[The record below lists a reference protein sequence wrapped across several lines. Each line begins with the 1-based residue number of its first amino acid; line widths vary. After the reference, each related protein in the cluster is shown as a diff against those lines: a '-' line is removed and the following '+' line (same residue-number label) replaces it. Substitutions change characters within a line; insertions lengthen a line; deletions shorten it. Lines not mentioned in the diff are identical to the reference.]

1 MGGFFSVLFQF
12 FPPKPKW
19 SVNDIPDLTGQV
31 MIVTGGNTGIG
42 KETAKA
48 LLQHNAKVYIAGR
61 DESKVLAAIKDLQ
74 SQTGKTAEY
83 LHLDL
88 SDLHSVKK
96 AAEEFKQK
104 ETHLD
109 VLFNNA
115 GVMRAPIDMLTAQ
128 NYDLAF
134 GTNVLGPFYFTKLLL
149 PTLLATA
156 AAGKKPRII
165 HTSSLGAQ
173 LHPGKEGVNYNTLL
187 DGPARRRQSLVFLYG
202 QSKFV
207 RRTEENT
214 SIPLFSLHQANV
226 LVSNELARRYAYQG
240 IVSIAL
246 NPGNLRSDLGR
257 HLTGAI
263 QLRLIYAICYP
274 VPLGAL
280 TQLWAGTT
288 KEAESLN
295 GGYLIPWAR
304 IGTAPPTTTDPAAM
318 AALWT
323 WLEEQVARIEA

>member
-1 MGGFFSVLFQF
+1 
-12 FPPKPKW
+12 
-19 SVNDIPDLTGQV
+19 

-48 LLQHNAKVYIAGR
+48 LLQHNAKIFNLR
-61 DESKVLAAIKDLQ
+61 PE
-74 SQTGKTAEY
+74 KTAEY

-202 QSKFV
+202 QSKF
-207 RRTEENT
+207 
-214 SIPLFSLHQANV
+214 ANV
-226 LVSNELARRYAYQG
+226 LVSNELARRYGHQG

-304 IGTAPPTTTDPAAM
+304 IGTAPPATTDPAAM